1 MTAGSPATGARK
13 AYLIRRSKA
22 HVICKSLDPAAVVYT
37 SDGALLRSYTSGPL
51 KAAHFE
57 ESGAPCNLIA
67 HRAPAETGGSRIRT

>member
-1 MTAGSPATGARK
+1 MTYLMQVSMAIKAEASSTLGDIAR
-13 AYLIRRSKA
+13 
-22 HVICKSLDPAAVVYT
+22 VVYT